1 MVKLHYNIL
10 TLLFLIIYVSKKAK
24 SNIKMILLISVFPI
38 NAKSKL

>member
-10 TLLFLIIYVSKKAK
+10 TLLFLKIYVSKKAK
-24 SNIKMILLISVFPI
+24 SNIKMILLISVFSI